1 MQAHIQANRTLVSER
16 LSQVVEVLR
25 ERGPITAFDAVP
37 HVYGERVTAATAA
50 WWLTETLSYLT
61 HLEHMGHVERHAG
74 ATDTWVSV

>member
-37 HVYGERVTAATAA
+37 HVYGERVTAA